1 MRLAL
6 HVHSLHTTTATRA
19 LRLIAAVVAG
29 VVVAALAPAA
39 SGQTA
44 DPRERREQVREQQAA
59 TAAELDALRAT
70 DAQLQDAL
78 AAIRRDVEAQRG
90 KVEDAQR
97 AVRRAERDIAEARAA
112 VQAAQAQIVA
122 LEDQQAAVAVNSYI
136 REGSSSDSIEVL
148 DDTDPLD
155 IAERQA
161 LVDLTTGRSAD
172 IADQLT
178 AARQDLRDE
187 RVRAE
192 EAEQRAE
199 DQRQA
204 AEDHLAEL
212 EASQER
218 QATFATEVDQRI
230 ESRLAEA
237 ANLQALDADL
247 SAQIAAQQAALAA
260 QNTGGGG
267 SLTPVPSTGGPV
279 SLSTVGGI
287 TVASSI
293 AGQLGS
299 LLSASRSAG
308 LSLGGG
314 GYRDPAAQMALRQA
328 HCPDPVNSPPSSCS
342 PPTARPG
349 TSLHEQGLA
358 IDFTN
363 NGRLITSRS
372 DPAFQWLAANAGGY
386 GFRNLPSEPWH
397 WSTTGG

>member
-1 MRLAL
+1 MHA
-6 HVHSLHTTTATRA
+6 HHTTTRTRA
-19 LRLIAAVVAG
+19 PRLIAAVLAG
-29 VVVAALAPAA
+29 ALVAALTATA

-59 TAAELDALRAT
+59 NAAELDALRAT

-78 AAIRRDVEAQRG
+78 AALRRDVEAQRG

-122 LEDQQAAVAVNSYI
+122 LEDQQATVAVNSYI
-136 REGSSSDSIEVL
+136 REGSSSGSIEVL
-148 DDTDPLD
+148 DTEDPLQ
-155 IAERQA
+155 IAQRQA

-187 RVRAE
+187 RIRAE

-199 DQRQA
+199 EQRQA
-204 AEDHLAEL
+204 AQDHLTDL
-212 EASQER
+212 EAAQER
-218 QATFATEVDQRI
+218 QAAFAAEVDQRI

-237 ANLQALDADL
+237 ANLQELDADL
-247 SAQIAAQQAALAA
+247 SAQIAAQQAALAR
-260 QNTGGGG
+260 QNPTGGG
-267 SLTPVPSTGGPV
+267 SLAPIPSTGGPV

-293 AGQLGS
+293 AGQLSS

-328 HCPDPVNSPPSSCS
+328 HCPDPVNSPPSACS

-358 IDFTN
+358 VDFTN

-372 DPAFQWLAANAGGY
+372 DPAFQWLAANAGSY
-386 GFRNLPSEPWH
+386 GFYNLPSEPWH